1 MLKWGD
7 AMVSGC
13 SGCSGW
19 SGWKWMEV
27 DECVGV

>member
-7 AMVSGC
+7 AMV